1 MEGSENLDE
10 GPPTKKAKPS
20 GEEPRPKQSSK
31 LPPKCSDFVASNLED
46 FYKPNPPF
54 RLPVEIG
61 CFSFNDK
68 GKMVLD
74 KRGLKYFSQP
84 SKLGL
89 DLRVGYDKFV
99 PKWNQTPDLTC
110 ILTWI
115 SHNWG
120 CFLPKLRK
128 EGSLDGGKQTD
139 FNGTSITETTHP
151 TEETRY
157 MLIELSYLHFIKPTN
172 TIVIPHLSC

>member
-1 MEGSENLDE
+1 M
-10 GPPTKKAKPS
+10 
-20 GEEPRPKQSSK
+20 EEPEAPPVSKKQKISNVDDALPKQPTSK
-31 LPPKCSDFVASNLED
+31 PPPPKCSDFVASNLED

-61 CFSFNDK
+61 HFSFDAKGNMTFDK
-68 GKMVLD
+68 SA
-74 KRGLKYFSQP
+74 LKHYAQP

-99 PKWNQTPDLTC
+99 PKFNQTPDLTH

-128 EGSLDGGKQTD
+128 DGSIDGKQSE
-139 FNGTSITETTHP
+139 FNGTMSSETSKNSS
-151 TEETRY
+151 TEETR
-157 MLIELSYLHFIKPTN
+157 
-172 TIVIPHLSC
+172 